1 VRVLVDAAADVN
13 SLDIIGRTPLLLA
26 SDPPTPVVVS
36 KEQQSVVDALLNLRS
51 NANQA
56 SSTGITPLVAA
67 VQKDVEVIAHQL
79 LQHGVD
85 ANSPEPLSG
94 SRPLKIAIQRMHVGI
109 VKQLIDHRAEVSAV
123 DRMGQSAASAWVES
137 FSSAYKAKRGPWAPK
152 QRTFEDILQ
161 VLTDGRV
168 EQAFAPCRG
177 APPLLLAWKQLDGLG
192 QRAAIQMLLQARA
205 DPNSIDGSG
214 RTLLHSICG
223 NLANQ
228 RSTVPMM
235 ELLQSV
241 LQARADA
248 ARESEGGDTPLDL
261 AANAGPVAQQAFKA
275 LLDSLS
281 ERSLI
286 APRWSRLLFKELEG
300 GNEQIIST
308 LVPRTGT
315 MHFNDLGQGPLEAL
329 LGHSL
334 FRYPPACQQE
344 DLPEISHELEPE
356 SAEVHIR
363 LAELFQKHGA
373 ILPTPAWV
381 WSRSWAATR
390 CSQALLKLE
399 ELGEQGARHLA
410 NLANPSKDLPS
421 PLAALLVAACVL
433 SGVDPEPQDPAVEAM
448 VNKASSIA
456 DCAVHFRTAVHQLL
470 AGEGTMLLPRLA
482 CASSL
487 EVQGQ
492 PPMSAVMLRQMGSF
506 LEDSALSSHEAL
518 EAVGGAAAAQLGL
531 WVKATYELHHVPRLV
546 PVTLQAIHQRVE
558 SSFASKSGMR
568 RRWLKVFLASLG
580 DRNVDAEDGGG
591 SYATHLALRSK
602 DLCVGDSFLPLL
614 HRGANVDLR
623 DASNKS
629 VLELLQDRAKEALA
643 IVPSMV
649 DDACTSETNDGVN
662 DKSAITKKL
671 AVAIAEVER
680 CSLRLNLQASAA
692 QQCLIVEA
700 AEVKL
705 QELLAEADS
714 VRKDIEAELSETVS
728 TVEEALEALD
738 RLEFE
743 DLSRSAA
750 LHNPP
755 PALAM
760 VMAATCAILNTDR
773 SGRIAQATT
782 ESSATN
788 PSSTTSETPQVAA
801 LMASSWGHEACMA
814 YWPSAQR
821 VLTAGLFIQQ
831 IQVYDKDSAPQAAVD
846 LLESWKVQDDQFSH
860 ASLRDSAAG
869 STIVTISNWLRALL
883 AYNRIAR
890 SVKPKKDYL
899 HEIGQRVS
907 SQQRCLTEE
916 LSNLKEL
923 QSAVEDASLS
933 DLVLAA
939 PSWQNLGDTVA
950 DFKVKGEAALAT
962 CGQTLRDALKRS
974 YS

>member
-1 VRVLVDAAADVN
+1 
-13 SLDIIGRTPLLLA
+13 
-26 SDPPTPVVVS
+26 
-36 KEQQSVVDALLNLRS
+36 
-51 NANQA
+51 
-56 SSTGITPLVAA
+56 
-67 VQKDVEVIAHQL
+67 
-79 LQHGVD
+79 
-85 ANSPEPLSG
+85 
-94 SRPLKIAIQRMHVGI
+94 
-109 VKQLIDHRAEVSAV
+109 
-123 DRMGQSAASAWVES
+123 
-137 FSSAYKAKRGPWAPK
+137 
-152 QRTFEDILQ
+152 
-161 VLTDGRV
+161 
-168 EQAFAPCRG
+168 
-177 APPLLLAWKQLDGLG
+177 
-192 QRAAIQMLLQARA
+192 
-205 DPNSIDGSG
+205 
-214 RTLLHSICG
+214 
-223 NLANQ
+223 
-228 RSTVPMM
+228 
-235 ELLQSV
+235 
-241 LQARADA
+241 
-248 ARESEGGDTPLDL
+248 
-261 AANAGPVAQQAFKA
+261 
-275 LLDSLS
+275 
-281 ERSLI
+281 
-286 APRWSRLLFKELEG
+286 
-300 GNEQIIST
+300 
-308 LVPRTGT
+308 
-315 MHFNDLGQGPLEAL
+315 
-329 LGHSL
+329 
-334 FRYPPACQQE
+334 
-344 DLPEISHELEPE
+344 
-356 SAEVHIR
+356 
-363 LAELFQKHGA
+363 
-373 ILPTPAWV
+373 
-381 WSRSWAATR
+381 
-390 CSQALLKLE
+390 
-399 ELGEQGARHLA
+399 
-410 NLANPSKDLPS
+410 
-421 PLAALLVAACVL
+421 
-433 SGVDPEPQDPAVEAM
+433 
-448 VNKASSIA
+448 
-456 DCAVHFRTAVHQLL
+456 
-470 AGEGTMLLPRLA
+470 
-482 CASSL
+482 
-487 EVQGQ
+487 VQGQ

-558 SSFASKSGMR
+558 SSFASKSEMR

-580 DRNVDAEDGGG
+580 DRNIDAEDGGG

-643 IVPSMV
+643 AVPSMV
-649 DDACTSETNDGVN
+649 DDACTSETNDGFN

-714 VRKDIEAELSETVS
+714 VRKDIEAKLSETVS

-760 VMAATCAILNTDR
+760 VMAATCATLNTDR
-773 SGRIAQATT
+773 SGQSAKATT

-788 PSSTTSETPQVAA
+788 PSSTSFELPQVAA

-814 YWPSAQR
+814 YWPCAQR
-821 VLTAGLFIQQ
+821 VLTAGLFIQK
-831 IQVYDKDSAPQAAVD
+831 IQVYDKDSTPEVAVD
-846 LLESWKVQDDQFSH
+846 LLESWKAQDDQFSH

-883 AYNRIAR
+883 AYNRIAS

-899 HEIGQRVS
+899 HEISQRVS

-923 QSAVEDASLS
+923 QSAVEDANLS
-933 DLVLAA
+933 DLVLAS

-950 DFKVKGEAALAT
+950 DFKGKGEAALAT